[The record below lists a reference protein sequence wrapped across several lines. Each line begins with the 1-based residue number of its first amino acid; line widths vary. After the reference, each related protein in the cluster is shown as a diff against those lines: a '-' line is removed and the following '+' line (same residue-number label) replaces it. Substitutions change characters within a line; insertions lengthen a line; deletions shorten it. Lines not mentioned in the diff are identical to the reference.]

1 MFDEETTVI
10 TEQQFCAASV
20 SHDDPVLFAPSFD
33 PKTGIHVITSG
44 RVSCDESE
52 WQRAE
57 RLAHYRGGL
66 SNRLLLERYI
76 EHGPDAMNRHNGP
89 AALVIWDPR
98 NRTAHLWTDHFG

>member
-1 MFDEETTVI
+1 MAGLYVVLGGLDRSRIAEAASRLRMFDEETTVI

-20 SHDDPVLFAPSFD
+20 SHDDPVLFAPAFD

-76 EHGPDAMNRHNGP
+76 EHGPDA
-89 AALVIWDPR
+89 
-98 NRTAHLWTDHFG
+98 